1 MEKICRRIS
10 EIGTVVGGGTP
21 STKNPDYWG
30 GDIPWISPKDL
41 TDYKS
46 VYISKG
52 ENFLT
57 EKGLKSG
64 TRLLPKNTLLFS
76 SRAPIGYVALAAN
89 PICTNQGFK
98 SIVCDEKQV
107 VPLYLYYYI
116 KANLDYIKLFGTGA
130 TFPEISGKTM
140 GKIKVEIFKSL
151 DVQHRIA
158 SILST
163 YDSLIENNTK
173 RIRLLEKM
181 AENLYKEWFVRFR
194 FPGHENVEMENSK
207 YGKLP
212 KTFEIVKMNEV
223 FDYYIGGGWGEEER
237 SEGFPEEAS
246 VIRGAD
252 FPNIWYYDVSSCPK
266 RYHKAKNYKARQ
278 LEDGDIIMEISG
290 GTSEQPV
297 GRTVLVTEDLLE
309 RFPNKRLI
317 CASFCKL
324 IRLKK
329 DVVSPYYFYYWMKF
343 LYDTRIID
351 RFQLQSTGIINFKFE
366 PFLRR
371 GDVVLPPKEVMLA
384 FEKQVSL
391 CHKEMNQLAKQ
402 NSLLARQRDL
412 LLPRLMSG
420 KLEVKEELLE

>member
-1 MEKICRRIS
+1 MLPNKMGVTLASSIPAATSASKYE
-10 EIGTVVGGGTP
+10 V
-21 STKNPDYWG
+21 
-30 GDIPWISPKDL
+30 GDILLSNIRPYFCKIWQADKIGSCSGDVLVLRANDSIDSKFLYYVLSDQNFFNYG
-41 TDYKS
+41 T
-46 VYISKG
+46 ITSKG
-52 ENFLT
+52 TKMPRGN
-57 EKGLKSG
+57 K
-64 TRLLPKNTLLFS
+64 
-76 SRAPIGYVALAAN
+76 RAIMKYL
-89 PICTNQGFK
+89 
-98 SIVCDEKQV
+98 
-107 VPLYLYYYI
+107 VPHV
-116 KANLDYIKLFGTGA
+116 
-130 TFPEISGKTM
+130 SM
-140 GKIKVEIFKSL
+140 

-237 SEGFPEEAS
+237 SEGFPEEAR

-252 FPNIWYYDVSSCPK
+252 FPNIWHYDVSSCPK